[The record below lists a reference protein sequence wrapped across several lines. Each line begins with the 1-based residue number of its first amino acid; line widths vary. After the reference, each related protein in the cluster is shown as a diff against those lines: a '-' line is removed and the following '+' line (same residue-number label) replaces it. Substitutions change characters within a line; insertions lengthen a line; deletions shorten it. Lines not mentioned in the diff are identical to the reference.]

1 MRRAMFVLALA
12 AWIASPVM
20 AQQRPPQPWDEVA
33 LRAFNNVHDR
43 LIAMA
48 RDTKF
53 PAEKENYRPHPD
65 VRSMIEEL
73 QSATAVIVTRVDRM
87 KGGQRE
93 MKEIIA
99 SLPKDRAALGDVLEK
114 ARAEYVSLWE
124 KDKSAMIIDLAEY
137 AGEHYGKLVT
147 MYRVN
152 GFAPPR
158 GRPSD

>member
-1 MRRAMFVLALA
+1 MRKAMLVLAMAALVAGRAM
-12 AWIASPVM
+12 
-20 AQQRPPQPWDEVA
+20 AQSQAPQPWDEVA

-73 QSATAVIVTRVDRM
+73 QHATAVLVTRVDRM
-87 KGGQRE
+87 KGGQRDLNAI
-93 MKEIIA
+93 MA
-99 SLPKDRAALGDVLEK
+99 SLPKDRASLAVVLEK
-114 ARAEYVSLWE
+114 ARADYVRLWE
-124 KDKSAMIIDLAEY
+124 KDKTAMIIDLAEY

-152 GFAPPR
+152 GLVPPG

>member
-1 MRRAMFVLALA
+1 MRKAMFVLAVAALLA
-12 AWIASPVM
+12 GRVV
-20 AQQRPPQPWDEVA
+20 AQQPAPQPWDEVA
-33 LRAFNNVHDR
+33 LRSFNNVHDR

-48 RDTKF
+48 RDSNF

-73 QSATAVIVTRVDRM
+73 RSATAVIVTRVDRM

-99 SLPKDRAALGDVLEK
+99 SLPRDRAALDEVLEG
-114 ARAEYVSLWE
+114 ARAEYVSLWQKE
-124 KDKSAMIIDLAEY
+124 KSAMIIDLAEY

-152 GFAPPR
+152 GLKPPL